1 MFNIKVLREEPFGG
15 YICIAIQS
23 MVSVGLQLFI
33 QPISYNIAA
42 RRI

>member
-15 YICIAIQS
+15 YICIAVQS
-23 MVSVGLQLFI
+23 TVSVGFQLFI